1 MKTLQWWNETEKRLG
16 EKLDKKVKELVNLE
30 LIDPAP
36 PEAPHAY
43 VVRPIPGYNSTTYRL
58 TRCDDGTF
66 SCSCQGY
73 AARGKC
79 AHQRALQITLFNRCS
94 TADLFK

>member
-30 LIDPAP
+30 LIDTAAP
-36 PEAPHAY
+36 GESHAY
-43 VVRPIPGYNSTTYRL
+43 TVRPIPGYNSTTYRL

-73 AARGKC
+73 SARGKC
-79 AHQRALQITLFNRCS
+79 AHQTALRITLMNRAM